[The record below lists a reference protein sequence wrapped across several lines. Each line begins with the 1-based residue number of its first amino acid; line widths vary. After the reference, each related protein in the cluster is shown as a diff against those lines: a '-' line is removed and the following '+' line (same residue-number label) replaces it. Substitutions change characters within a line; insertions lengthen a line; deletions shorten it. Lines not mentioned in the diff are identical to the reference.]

1 MASNPLNQLMKEF
14 GQEVVEKAMLNLGVY
29 RTVNGKKR
37 RAVASDTLRKS
48 LAFRYDSKYRRIDFF
63 AKGAAS
69 NYADFVEQG
78 VNGTQRGVNSP
89 YSFKK
94 GSGGGSG
101 GSGMG
106 TMQTAIY
113 NWMKIKGITPREAN
127 GSFKKFKTPKARE
140 NAMEGM
146 AFNIMRA
153 IRRRGIP
160 PLFYYRDAVN
170 ETMVDFN
177 DKFIEV
183 LKSEIKIA
191 IEENL
196 AGTIKI

>member
-1 MASNPLNQLMKEF
+1 MANNPLTNLMNEF
-14 GQEVVEKAMLNLGVY
+14 GEEVVEKAMLNLGVY

-48 LAFRYDSKYRRIDFF
+48 LAFRYDNRYKRIDFF
-63 AKGAAS
+63 AKGKAS
-69 NYADFVEQG
+69 DYADFVEQG
-78 VNGTQRGVNSP
+78 VNGTQRSVNSP
-89 YSFKK
+89 YSFRS

-106 TMQTAIY
+106 TMQKAIY
-113 NWMKIKGITPREAN
+113 DWMKIKRIQPREPN
-127 GSFKKFKTPKARE
+127 GSFKKFKTPKAKE
-140 NAMEGM
+140 TAMEGM

-170 ETMVDFN
+170 ETLVDFN

-183 LKSEIKIA
+183 LKSEITIA

-196 AGTIKI
+196 SGTIKV

>member
-1 MASNPLNQLMKEF
+1 MANNPLNQLMNEF

-48 LAFRYDSKYRRIDFF
+48 LAFRYDNKYKRIDFF
-63 AKGAAS
+63 AKGTAS

-106 TMQTAIY
+106 TMQKAIY
-113 NWMKIKGITPREAN
+113 DWMKIKRIQPREPN
-127 GSFKKFKTPKARE
+127 GAFKKFKTPKARE
-140 NAMEGM
+140 TAMEGM

-170 ETMVDFN
+170 ETLVDFN

-183 LKSEIKIA
+183 LKSEITIA

-196 AGTIKI
+196 AGKIKI

>member
-1 MASNPLNQLMKEF
+1 MASNPLTQLMQEF

-48 LAFRYDSKYRRIDFF
+48 LAFRYDNKYQRIDFF
-63 AKGAAS
+63 AKGNAS

-94 GSGGGSG
+94 GSGSGG

-113 NWMKIKGITPREAN
+113 NWMKIKGIRPREAN
-127 GSFKKFKTPKARE
+127 GSFKKFATPKAKE
-140 NAMEGM
+140 TAMEGM
-146 AFNIMRA
+146 AFTIMRA

-170 ETMVDFN
+170 ETLIDFN
-177 DKFIEV
+177 DKFMAA
-183 LKSEIKIA
+183 LKSEITIA

-196 AGTIKI
+196 AGKIKV

>member
-1 MASNPLNQLMKEF
+1 MASNPLTQLMNDF

-48 LAFRYDSKYRRIDFF
+48 LAFRYDNKYKRIDFF
-63 AKGAAS
+63 AKGKAS
-69 NYADFVEQG
+69 DYADFVEQG
-78 VNGTQRGVNSP
+78 VNGTQRSVNSP
-89 YSFKK
+89 YSFRS

-106 TMQTAIY
+106 TMQKAIY
-113 NWMKIKGITPREAN
+113 DWMKVKRIQPREAN
-127 GSFKKFKTPKARE
+127 GAFKKFKTPKAKE
-140 NAMEGM
+140 AAMEGM

-170 ETMVDFN
+170 ETLVDFN
-177 DKFIEV
+177 DKFMAA
-183 LKSEIKIA
+183 LKSEITIA

-196 AGTIKI
+196 AGTIKV

>member
-1 MASNPLNQLMKEF
+1 MANNPLTNLMQEF

-48 LAFRYDSKYRRIDFF
+48 LAFRYDNKYKRIDFF
-63 AKGAAS
+63 AKGKAS
-69 NYADFVEQG
+69 DYADFVEQG
-78 VNGTQRGVNSP
+78 VNGTQRSVNSP
-89 YSFKK
+89 YSFRS

-106 TMQTAIY
+106 TMQKAIY
-113 NWMKIKGITPREAN
+113 DWMKVKRIQPREPN
-127 GSFKKFKTPKARE
+127 GSFKKFKTPKAKE
-140 NAMEGM
+140 AAMEGM

-170 ETMVDFN
+170 ETLVDFN
-177 DKFIEV
+177 DRFMAA
-183 LKSEIKIA
+183 LKSEITIA

-196 AGTIKI
+196 SGTIKV

>member
-1 MASNPLNQLMKEF
+1 MASNPLTILMNEF

-48 LAFRYDSKYRRIDFF
+48 LAFRYDNKYKRIDFF
-63 AKGAAS
+63 AKGKAS
-69 NYADFVEQG
+69 DYADFVEQG

-89 YSFKK
+89 YSFRS
-94 GSGGGSG
+94 GSGSGG

-106 TMQTAIY
+106 TMQKAIY
-113 NWMKIKGITPREAN
+113 DWMKVKRIQPREPN
-127 GSFKKFKTPKARE
+127 GSFKKFKTPKAKE
-140 NAMEGM
+140 AAMEGM

-170 ETMVDFN
+170 ETLVDFN
-177 DKFIEV
+177 DRFMAA
-183 LKSEIKIA
+183 LKSEITIA

-196 AGTIKI
+196 AGKIKI

>member
-1 MASNPLNQLMKEF
+1 MASNPLTQLMNDF

-48 LAFRYDSKYRRIDFF
+48 LAFRYDNKYKRIDFF
-63 AKGAAS
+63 AKGKAS
-69 NYADFVEQG
+69 DYADFVEQG
-78 VNGTQRGVNSP
+78 VNGTRSSVNSP
-89 YSFKK
+89 YSFRS

-106 TMQTAIY
+106 TMQKAIY
-113 NWMKIKGITPREAN
+113 DWMKVKRIQPREAN
-127 GSFKKFKTPKARE
+127 GAFKKFKTPKAKE
-140 NAMEGM
+140 AAMEGM

-170 ETMVDFN
+170 ETLVDFN
-177 DKFIEV
+177 DKFMAA
-183 LKSEIKIA
+183 LKSEITIA

-196 AGTIKI
+196 AGTIKV

>member
-1 MASNPLNQLMKEF
+1 MASNPLTILMNEF

-48 LAFRYDSKYRRIDFF
+48 LAFRYDNKYKRIDFF
-63 AKGAAS
+63 AKGKAS
-69 NYADFVEQG
+69 DYADFVEQG
-78 VNGTQRGVNSP
+78 VNGTQRGVNSL
-89 YSFKK
+89 YSFRS
-94 GSGGGSG
+94 GSGSGG

-106 TMQTAIY
+106 TMQKAIY
-113 NWMKIKGITPREAN
+113 DWMKVKRIQPREPN
-127 GSFKKFKTPKARE
+127 GSFKKFKTPKAKE
-140 NAMEGM
+140 TAMEGM

-170 ETMVDFN
+170 ETLVDFN
-177 DKFIEV
+177 DKFMAA
-183 LKSEIKIA
+183 LKSEITIA

-196 AGTIKI
+196 AGKIKI

>member
-1 MASNPLNQLMKEF
+1 MASNPLTILMNEF

-29 RTVNGKKR
+29 RTVNGNKR

-48 LAFRYDSKYRRIDFF
+48 LAFRYDNKYKRIDFF
-63 AKGAAS
+63 AKGKAS
-69 NYADFVEQG
+69 DYADFVEQG

-89 YSFKK
+89 YSFRS
-94 GSGGGSG
+94 GSGSGG

-106 TMQTAIY
+106 TMQKAIY
-113 NWMKIKGITPREAN
+113 DWMKVKRIQPREPN
-127 GSFKKFKTPKARE
+127 GSFKKFKTPKAKE
-140 NAMEGM
+140 AAMEGM

-153 IRRRGIP
+153 IRRRGLP

-170 ETMVDFN
+170 ETLVDFN
-177 DKFIEV
+177 DRFMAA
-183 LKSEIKIA
+183 LKSEITIA

-196 AGTIKI
+196 AGKIKI

>member
-1 MASNPLNQLMKEF
+1 
-14 GQEVVEKAMLNLGVY
+14 MLNLGVY

-48 LAFRYDSKYRRIDFF
+48 LAFRYDNKYKRIDFF
-63 AKGAAS
+63 AKGKAS
-69 NYADFVEQG
+69 DYADFVEQG
-78 VNGTQRGVNSP
+78 VNGTQRSVNSP
-89 YSFKK
+89 YSFRS
-94 GSGGGSG
+94 GSGKGGKG
-101 GSGMG
+101 GMG

-113 NWMKIKGITPREAN
+113 NWMKVKRIQPREPN
-127 GSFKKFKTPKARE
+127 GSFKKFKTPKAKE
-140 NAMEGM
+140 TAMEGM

-170 ETMVDFN
+170 ETLVDFN
-177 DKFIEV
+177 DKFMAA
-183 LKSEIKIA
+183 LKSEITIA

-196 AGTIKI
+196 AGTIKV

>member
-1 MASNPLNQLMKEF
+1 MANNPLTILMNEF

-48 LAFRYDSKYRRIDFF
+48 LAFRYDNKYKRIDFF
-63 AKGAAS
+63 AKGKAS
-69 NYADFVEQG
+69 DYADFVEQG
-78 VNGTQRGVNSP
+78 VNGTQRSVNSP
-89 YSFKK
+89 YSFRA
-94 GSGGGSG
+94 GSGKGGKG
-101 GSGMG
+101 GMG

-113 NWMKIKGITPREAN
+113 NWMKVKGIRPREAN
-127 GSFKKFKTPKARE
+127 GAFKKFKTPKAKE
-140 NAMEGM
+140 TAMEGM

-170 ETMVDFN
+170 ETLVDFN
-177 DKFIEV
+177 DKFMAA
-183 LKSEIKIA
+183 LKSEITIA

-196 AGTIKI
+196 AGTIKV

>member
-1 MASNPLNQLMKEF
+1 MASNPLTQLMQEF

-48 LAFRYDSKYRRIDFF
+48 LAFRYDNKYKRIDFF
-63 AKGAAS
+63 AKGAAEK
-69 NYADFVEQG
+69 YADFVEQG
-78 VNGTQRGVNSP
+78 VNGTRSSVNSP
-89 YSFKK
+89 YSFRS
-94 GSGGGSG
+94 GSGSGG

-106 TMQTAIY
+106 TMQKAIY
-113 NWMKIKGITPREAN
+113 DWMKIKRIQPREPN
-127 GSFKKFKTPKARE
+127 GSFKKFKTPKAKE
-140 NAMEGM
+140 TAMEGM

-170 ETMVDFN
+170 ETLVDFN

-183 LKSEIKIA
+183 LKSEITIA

>member
-1 MASNPLNQLMKEF
+1 MASNPLTILMNEF

-48 LAFRYDSKYRRIDFF
+48 LAFRYDNKYKRIDFF
-63 AKGAAS
+63 AKGKAS
-69 NYADFVEQG
+69 DYADFVEQG

-89 YSFKK
+89 YSFRS
-94 GSGGGSG
+94 GSGSGG

-106 TMQTAIY
+106 TMQKAIY
-113 NWMKIKGITPREAN
+113 DWMKVKRIQPREPN
-127 GSFKKFKTPKARE
+127 GAFKKFKTPKAKE
-140 NAMEGM
+140 AAMEGM

-170 ETMVDFN
+170 ETLVDFN
-177 DKFIEV
+177 DRFMAA
-183 LKSEIKIA
+183 LKSEITIA

-196 AGTIKI
+196 AGKIKI

>member
-1 MASNPLNQLMKEF
+1 MANNPLTQLMNDF

-48 LAFRYDSKYRRIDFF
+48 LAFRYDNKYKRIDFF
-63 AKGAAS
+63 AKGKAS
-69 NYADFVEQG
+69 DYADFVEQG
-78 VNGTQRGVNSP
+78 VNGTQRSVNSP
-89 YSFKK
+89 YSFRS
-94 GSGGGSG
+94 GSGG

-106 TMQTAIY
+106 TMQKAIY
-113 NWMKIKGITPREAN
+113 DWMKVKRIQPREPN
-127 GSFKKFKTPKARE
+127 GSFKKFATPKAKE
-140 NAMEGM
+140 TAMEGM

-170 ETMVDFN
+170 ETLVDFN
-177 DKFIEV
+177 DRFMAA
-183 LKSEIKIA
+183 LKSEITIA

-196 AGTIKI
+196 AGTIKV

>member
-1 MASNPLNQLMKEF
+1 MANNPLTQLMNEF

-63 AKGAAS
+63 AKGKAS
-69 NYADFVEQG
+69 DYADFVEQG

-89 YSFKK
+89 YSFRS
-94 GSGGGSG
+94 GSGSGG

-106 TMQTAIY
+106 TMQKAIY
-113 NWMKIKGITPREAN
+113 DWMKIKRIQPREPN
-127 GSFKKFKTPKARE
+127 GAFKKFKTPKAKE
-140 NAMEGM
+140 TAMEGM

-160 PLFYYRDAVN
+160 PLFYYKDAVN
-170 ETMVDFN
+170 ETLVDFN

-183 LKSEIKIA
+183 LKSEITIA